1 MSAPRQT
8 LSYLRGLF
16 DHRGIAPQ
24 RQLGQNFLIDLN
36 IHELIARTAEITD
49 RDVILEV
56 GPGAGA
62 LTTLMADQASAV
74 VAVDLDP
81 AMAQL
86 TREATAAYPN
96 VRVLHTDALKSKNK
110 LNPEVLDNVHS
121 ALAIAPDRVFKL
133 VANLPYNIATPLIT
147 NLLVHPDFRP
157 AMMVVTIQHELAE
170 RMMAGPSTEH
180 YSGLSV
186 LVQALADVELVR
198 TLSPK
203 VFWPR
208 PRVDS
213 AIIKITPDPARIA
226 AIGDLPWF
234 HHVVRRIFLHRRKNL
249 RRVIY
254 SEWRDQWADK
264 AEVDA
269 FLAEQGLAG
278 HDTGHE
284 GEPAII
290 RAEAMDVEELL
301 ALATALRV
309 RLKDVQEATD
319 DPEEPDDDRGL
330 PTEPGDE

>member
-1 MSAPRQT
+1 MTAPRQT
-8 LSYLRGLF
+8 LSYLRNLF
-16 DHRGIAPQ
+16 ERRGIAPQ

-49 RDVILEV
+49 KDVILEV

-62 LTTLMADQASAV
+62 LTTLMAENASAV

-81 AMAQL
+81 MMVEL
-86 TREATAAYPN
+86 TREATIMYPN
-96 VRVLHTDALKSKNK
+96 VRVVHADALKGKNK
-110 LNPEVLDNVHS
+110 LNPEVLDNVR
-121 ALAIAPDRVFKL
+121 AGLAFAPDRVFKL

-147 NLLVHPDFRP
+147 NLLVHPELCP
-157 AMMVVTIQHELAE
+157 ALMVVTIQHELAE
-170 RMMAGPSTEH
+170 RMLAEPGTEH
-180 YSGLSV
+180 YGGLSV

-198 TLSPK
+198 ALSPK

-213 AIIKITPDPARIA
+213 AIVKITPDPARRA
-226 AIGDLPWF
+226 AIADLPWF

-269 FLAEQGLAG
+269 FLAELGLTEHEPG
-278 HDTGHE
+278 HDD
-284 GEPAII
+284 EPAII
-290 RAEAMDVEELL
+290 RAESMNVEEML
-301 ALATALRV
+301 ALADALRP
-309 RLKDVQEATD
+309 RLKD
-319 DPEEPDDDRGL
+319 PDQRGN
-330 PTEPGDE
+330 PKQAPPEPGAG